1 METMETVFLS
11 TLGMKR
17 IRKITIGLANLLMR
31 WLFVYV
37 EIYEEEFCL
46 FMSESI

>member
-17 IRKITIGLANLLMR
+17 IRKITIVLENLLMR
-31 WLFVYV
+31 WLFVYMK
-37 EIYEEEFCL
+37 IYEEEFCL
-46 FMSESI
+46 FMSESV